1 MDGGARRGEVDP
13 IRGVQVGLAVLL
25 APLRPQEGE
34 EDWLVHITFVIL
46 AGK

>member
-13 IRGVQVGLAVLL
+13 IRVVQVGLAVLL
-25 APLRPQEGE
+25 APLRLQEGE
-34 EDWLVHITFVIL
+34 EVWLAHITFVIL